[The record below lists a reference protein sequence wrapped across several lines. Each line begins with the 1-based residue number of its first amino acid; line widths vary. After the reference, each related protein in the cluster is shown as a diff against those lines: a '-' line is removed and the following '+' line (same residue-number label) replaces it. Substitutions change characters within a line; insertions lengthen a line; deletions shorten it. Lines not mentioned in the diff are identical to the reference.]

1 MTNEDSIFSKII
13 KKEIPAKIRYED
25 DDFIVIDDINPIAPV
40 HVLIITK
47 KAYQT
52 LEDIDLSDIDMHA
65 KILLTA
71 RKVAKLLDIEKNYK
85 LFMNVG
91 KKVQQVH
98 HVHLHLYGGW
108 DNNKSAEQLDQESTE
123 LINS

>member
-1 MTNEDSIFSKII
+1 MINKDSIFSKII
-13 KKEIPAKIRYED
+13 KREIPAEIRYED
-25 DDFIVIDDINPIAPV
+25 DDFIVIDDINPTAPV

-47 KAYQT
+47 KAYET
-52 LEDIDLSDIDMHA
+52 LEDIDSSDIKLHA
-65 KILLTA
+65 AILLTA
-71 RKVAKLLDIEKNYK
+71 RKMAKLLGIEENYK

-98 HVHLHLYGGW
+98 HIHLHLYGGW
-108 DNNKSAEQLDQESTE
+108 DKKKSIKQLDKESTE